1 MRCSGLA
8 NPSRDAG
15 EDPQLGVGRLD
26 DRVRHAVDEPVEE
39 LEPVGPDPAGQLDE
53 RRDAA
58 AGRPRA
64 PLLQQRYRGVVFGL
78 SWATI

>member
-26 DRVRHAVDEPVEE
+26 DRVRHAVDEPVED
-39 LEPVGPDPAGQLDE
+39 LEPVGLDPAGQLDE
-53 RRDAA
+53 RRRVAFRLGEA
-58 AGRPRA
+58 HTSRPVAWSTTTVR
-64 PLLQQRYRGVVFGL
+64 
-78 SWATI
+78 